1 MTERELDR
9 RAAHR
14 LAIIRHAQELTGNVS
29 KTCRYYGINR
39 QVYYKWLRRYE
50 EGGLDGL
57 RDRSSKPH
65 VSPRATRVEVVGK
78 VIYLRQTYH
87 FGPHKIA
94 MYLKR
99 YHDLELSPSG
109 IWRILKRLDMSGLP
123 SSQRYRRHR
132 ERWKRYEK
140 PEPGHRVQIDVKF
153 IAPLS
158 GSRRKYYQFTAIDDC
173 TRLRVLRIYDRL
185 NQQTAVQFLD
195 YVLAKLP
202 FRVERI
208 QTDNGAEFQSA
219 FHYHVLDRG
228 IGHVY
233 IRPATPRLN
242 GKVERSHRIDAE
254 EFYRMLDGVVI
265 DDAGVFN
272 ERLRE
277 WENFYNFNRPHGG
290 LGGQTPYERLRQ
302 KTGTPV

>member
-1 MTERELDR
+1 MTERERDR
-9 RAAHR
+9 HAAHR

-29 KTCRYYGINR
+29 KTCRYYGISR

-50 EGGLDGL
+50 EGGIDAL

-99 YHDLELSPSG
+99 YHDIELSPSG
-109 IWRILKRLDMSGLP
+109 IWRILKRLDMSRLP
-123 SSQRYRRHR
+123 SSQRYRRHQD
-132 ERWKRYEK
+132 RWKRYEK

-153 IAPLS
+153 ISPLP

-173 TRLRVLRIYDRL
+173 TRLRVLHIYDRL
-185 NQQTAVQFLD
+185 NQNTAVQFLD

-242 GKVERSHRIDAE
+242 GKDVHLCQAASSARSGMNSVPALSIAQRTRSLVRARAMIAWWWDLPSA
-254 EFYRMLDGVVI
+254 
-265 DDAGVFN
+265 
-272 ERLRE
+272 RLRS
-277 WENFYNFNRPHGG
+277 
-290 LGGQTPYERLRQ
+290 
-302 KTGTPV
+302 